1 MVKSDLL
8 NELAASFPAYPH
20 KEMEEIGN
28 DIIETMIN
36 SLCEGKRVE
45 IRGWGALMVKYQK
58 PRANARNPKNGDIV
72 QTGEKFRPHYKA
84 GLLMRDRVNASLQKT
99 PIKHHKNETTAHISR
114 NEELMTEE
122 E

>member
-1 MVKSDLL
+1 
-8 NELAASFPAYPH
+8 
-20 KEMEEIGN
+20 MEEMGN

-84 GLLMRDRVNASLQKT
+84 GLLMRERVNASLNN
-99 PIKHHKNETTAHISR
+99 IKIKNAKNEIKTISTKDK
-114 NEELMTEE
+114 EVLEAVE
-122 E
+122 